1 MTLKMIPLRTIGYLF
16 LLTNILFDSSCNSYR
31 NLTYMKDSKDQE
43 RLRGYP
49 KVVPPYHIRVKDN
62 LYVSIVSSDL
72 EVNKLYNP
80 AHAGSPQT
88 TNNEYA
94 NPANQFVFGYEVDS
108 SGSISLPLIG
118 KINLVGR
125 TINQCEKIIEDTA
138 RRYLKEVTAKVK
150 LLNNRVTVIG
160 EVKNPGVYY
169 KYGYDFT
176 VFEAIAMASG
186 ITNYAQLDSVLV
198 LRPTKDGSQTFIL
211 DLKSKS
217 VLTSDAYFLQPND
230 VVMVEPGKYKNV
242 ELRLPIITV
251 SLVALSTILLLIS
264 VIKK

>member
-1 MTLKMIPLRTIGYLF
+1 MNLKMITLRTMGYLF
-16 LLTNILFDSSCNSYR
+16 LLTNILFNSSCISHR
-31 NLTYMKDSKDQE
+31 NLTYLKDSKDQE

-49 KVVPPYHIRVKDN
+49 KAVPPYRIRVKDN
-62 LYVSIVSSDL
+62 LFVSVVSSDL

-88 TNNEYA
+88 TNNEYE

-108 SGSISLPLIG
+108 SGNINLPLIG
-118 KINLVGR
+118 KINLVGK
-125 TINQCEKIIEDTA
+125 TINQSERIIEDTA

-150 LLNNRVTVIG
+150 LLNNRVTVVG

-186 ITNYAQLDSVLV
+186 ITNYAQLDSVVV
-198 LRPTKDGSQTFIL
+198 LRPTKDGSQTFVL

-242 ELRLPIITV
+242 ELRLPLITA

-264 VIKK
+264 VLKK